1 MVWGLLTRTL
11 NCIVQHDPKFKSLGL
26 FDSLSKKRAGAQMII
41 EEITVLGFVFA
52 ATTLAAIAYERRMD
66 VLYGP
71 YLEGRANRMDFSAGQ
86 FWKPINSAVDHF
98 RWKARNMLYLTSVI
112 AC

>member
-1 MVWGLLTRTL
+1 MT
-11 NCIVQHDPKFKSLGL
+11 
-26 FDSLSKKRAGAQMII
+26 I
-41 EEITVLGFVFA
+41 ETIAFLGFVFA

-71 YLEGRANRMDFSAGQ
+71 YLERRAGGRVPPSIHR
-86 FWKPINSAVDHF
+86 FWKLMHSAVDRL
-98 RWKARNMLYLTSVI
+98 RWKVRGIVYLASAI